1 MSHLSSPQSRDA
13 PDAAATSSPSRG
25 LTPLRERLR
34 DSAARS
40 GDAGGNSPRSP
51 GGVPTSSKAG
61 ARRLTD
67 GKEAPAGS
75 DGALVGP
82 PPPNPF
88 SPQGFL
94 KALEDMSAPVRDF
107 FTRSVLPMT
116 LVPIPTFLDEREMLR
131 NRLLELEDRLAGVEE
146 SSASEAKALKLALSK
161 AESALEASKLE
172 RAKSAVE
179 TMRHWRQHRKEVE
192 QLRADQAA
200 LLAAVSD
207 LKAARQEAAQLRVE
221 RDAARQQAESLA
233 ARVAQLEGQLKAAA
247 GRR

>member
-1 MSHLSSPQSRDA
+1 MSVSSLNTRDA
-13 PDAAATSSPSRG
+13 PDAATSSPTRG

-34 DSAARS
+34 ESAAR
-40 GDAGGNSPRSP
+40 DAGSNSPRSP
-51 GGVPTSSKAG
+51 AGGAPTKTSS
-61 ARRLTD
+61 RRLTD

-75 DGALVGP
+75 EGALVGLRNGP

-107 FTRSVLPMT
+107 FSRSVLPMT

-131 NRLLELEDRLAGVEE
+131 NRLHELEDRLAGVEE
-146 SSASEAKALKLALSK
+146 STSSEAKALKLALAK

-233 ARVAQLEGQLKAAA
+233 AKVAQLEAQLKAAN

>member
-1 MSHLSSPQSRDA
+1 MSSPSSTRDA
-13 PDAAATSSPSRG
+13 PDAATSSPSRG
-25 LTPLRERLR
+25 VTPLRERLR
-34 DSAARS
+34 ESAAAR
-40 GDAGGNSPRSP
+40 DAGSNSPRSP
-51 GGVPTSSKAG
+51 AGAAPTSKPGSS
-61 ARRLTD
+61 RRLTD

-75 DGALVGP
+75 EGALVGRNGP

-94 KALEDMSAPVRDF
+94 RALEDMSAPVRDF
-107 FTRSVLPMT
+107 FSRGVLPMT

-131 NRLLELEDRLAGVEE
+131 NRLHELEDRLAGVEE
-146 SSASEAKALKLALSK
+146 SSSSEAKALKLALAK

-221 RDAARQQAESLA
+221 RDVARLQAESLA
-233 ARVAQLEGQLKAAA
+233 AKVAQLEAQLKAEK